1 MTGEGLQLLAQLAAA
16 SGVTPVAMAAAVA
29 PGAQHVVGG
38 GEGGEGGEGAGGVGA
53 GSLEVIRACFSR
65 LQGLL
70 REQARLQQELNAVG
84 EVSGAMCHTLDV
96 DFPWALLRCGLQS
109 RDPLLFE
116 QVNPWAPGFTAL
128 RSPTLGMQGW
138 S

>member
-29 PGAQHVVGG
+29 PGAQHIG
-38 GEGGEGGEGAGGVGA
+38 GGEGGEGAGGVGA

-84 EVSGAMCHTLDV
+84 EVSGPV
-96 DFPWALLRCGLQS
+96 WQVWA
-109 RDPLLFE
+109 PLL
-116 QVNPWAPGFTAL
+116 
-128 RSPTLGMQGW
+128 
-138 S
+138 